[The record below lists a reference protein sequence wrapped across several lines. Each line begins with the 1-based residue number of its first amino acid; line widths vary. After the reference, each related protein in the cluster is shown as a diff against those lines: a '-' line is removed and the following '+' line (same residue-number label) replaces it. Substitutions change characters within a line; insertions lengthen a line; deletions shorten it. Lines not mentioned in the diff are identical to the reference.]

1 MYKAIIFCFCCFSKP
16 TIRQRY
22 SRYFRSENI
31 KVIYYKVPPFLV
43 DMETR
48 LSLKVSFG
56 NSGNVIVEVYLWWR
70 YSNFKLQFG
79 FLKQGFEY
87 GGPFFKLS

>member
-1 MYKAIIFCFCCFSKP
+1 
-16 TIRQRY
+16 
-22 SRYFRSENI
+22 
-31 KVIYYKVPPFLV
+31 
-43 DMETR
+43 METR

-56 NSGNVIVEVYLWWR
+56 NSGNVIVEVYLWQK

>member
-1 MYKAIIFCFCCFSKP
+1 
-16 TIRQRY
+16 
-22 SRYFRSENI
+22 
-31 KVIYYKVPPFLV
+31 
-43 DMETR
+43 METR

-56 NSGNVIVEVYLWWR
+56 NSGNVIVEVYLWWK
-70 YSNFKLQFG
+70 YSNFNLQFG